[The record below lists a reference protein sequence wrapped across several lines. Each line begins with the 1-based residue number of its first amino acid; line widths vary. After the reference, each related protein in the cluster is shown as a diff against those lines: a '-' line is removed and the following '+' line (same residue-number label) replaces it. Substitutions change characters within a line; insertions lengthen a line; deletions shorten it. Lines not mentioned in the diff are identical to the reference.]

1 MNLTTKQEHCVYYLN
16 NPDITEIIYGGSAGG
31 GKSVI
36 GCLWLIEMCQ
46 KYPGT
51 RWLMGRAK
59 LKTLKETTLNTF
71 FQLCTKFQIGSQ
83 FTYNQQSGT
92 IKHFNGS
99 EILLK
104 DLFLYPSDPEFDELG
119 SLEITGAFIDEIS
132 QITVKAWQ
140 IVKSRCRYM
149 LNEYG
154 LTPKI
159 LGTCNPSK
167 GWVYKRIYKPYKDKK
182 LPENIAFVKALPTDN
197 PHLPES
203 YLKALDE
210 LDPVSR
216 ARLRDGDWEYDDDP
230 AKLIEYEA
238 ILNCFTNT
246 FVEEGESYITADIA
260 RFGRDRTVIG
270 VWSGYRLIQIITF
283 DQNKITE
290 AAQEIKQLA
299 EKHKVPMRQVL
310 VDEDGVGGG
319 VVDILGCWGFT
330 NNARPERNPD
340 NWEFENFNNLKSQCY
355 FKLSDF
361 INKNL
366 VYICESPYSELI
378 IEELEQ
384 VKQDKIDSDGKKQV
398 MNKEKVKANLGR
410 SPDFSDMLMMRFY
423 YFYNKPFN
431 HI

>member
-1 MNLTTKQEHCVYYLN
+1 MNLTTKQEYCVYYLN
-16 NPDITEIIYGGSAGG
+16 SPDITEIIYGGSAGG

-51 RWLMGRAK
+51 RWIMGRAK

-71 FQLCTKFQIGSQ
+71 FQLSSRFKIGNQ
-83 FTYNQQSGT
+83 YTYNQQSGV
-92 IKHFNGS
+92 IKFINGS

-167 GWVYKRIYKPYKDKK
+167 GWVYKRIYKPFKDKK

-299 EKHKVPMRQVL
+299 EKYKVPMRQVL

-330 NNARPERNPD
+330 NNARPERNPE

-355 FKLSDF
+355 FKLADF

-410 SPDFSDMLMMRFY
+410 SPDFSDMLMMRMY
-423 YFYNKPFN
+423 YWYNRPFN